1 MKCVGICS
9 NKQRDKEHALRMTL
23 VEALEAKGVVCKV
36 FEEPADA
43 ADDNE
48 IELLAVMGGDGTI
61 LSASRAVAGKVP
73 IFGINTGNV
82 GFLSEITP
90 QDIVLAAGAIARNEG
105 EFQNRMMIT
114 SQGKRANGEAIPS
127 FDALNEFSFVRSS
140 SLKMVQMDVFI
151 GDDFA
156 YRCHSDGLLISTPTG
171 STAYNMSAGGPVVYP
186 TARCMLVTPVCAHS
200 LTVPGV
206 VVGDKDIIK
215 VRITGSEPVYLC
227 VDNRHEITLT
237 AGDELTFE
245 KSRRTADFYIL
256 GKYRFFDKMRE
267 KLCRGAYTP
276 EDR

>member
-9 NKQRDKEHALRMTL
+9 NKTRDKEHTLRMAL
-23 VEALEAKGVVCKV
+23 VGALEAYGVKCKV
-36 FEEPADA
+36 FEEPLDA
-43 ADDNE
+43 MGDYE

-61 LSASRAVAGKVP
+61 LSASRAVAGNVP

-90 QDIVLAAGAIARNEG
+90 EDIPLAAKAIANDEG
-105 EFQNRMMIT
+105 EFQNRMMI
-114 SQGKRANGEAIPS
+114 SASGVKLNGEALPS
-127 FDALNEFSFVRSS
+127 FDALNEFSFVRSG
-140 SLKMVQMDVFI
+140 SLKMVQMDVYI
-151 GDDFA
+151 GEDFA

-171 STAYNMSAGGPVVYP
+171 STAYSMSAGGPVVYP

-206 VVGDKDIIK
+206 VVGDKDIIR
-215 VRITGSEPVYLC
+215 VRITGNEPVYLC
-227 VDNRHEITLT
+227 VDNRHELTLNK
-237 AGDELTFE
+237 GDELTFE
-245 KSRRTADFYIL
+245 KSKRTADFYIL